1 MSTHEAAS
9 TGAAGNDGAES
20 IEVER
25 KYEVPEH
32 AVMPRAE
39 AYAALGLTLDAPETH
54 ELRATYFDTP
64 DRALARAGIAVRERS
79 GGHDAGWHVKQRLSG
94 GVREVAWPPA
104 PEAPEALIAKLH
116 ELLAGNTGEAGA
128 AVAGPVVAT
137 LQLEP
142 LAQMRTTRVT
152 TLVRQTGKPVI
163 ELADDRVLGIDHTAG
178 GVRRAWREWE
188 AELVLGE
195 DPAVLALVEPL
206 LLAAG
211 AVPSLSFA
219 KIARASGQLVVVAK
233 QRGASPAQI
242 SALEALDADDQARAR
257 TLEV

>member
-1 MSTHEAAS
+1 MSTQETAGKNEAS
-9 TGAAGNDGAES
+9 PYGAES

-39 AYAALGLTLDAPETH
+39 AFAALGLTLDAPETH

-64 DRALARAGIAVRERS
+64 DRALARAGIAVRERR
-79 GGHDAGWHVKQRLSG
+79 GGHDAGWHLKQRLAGS
-94 GVREVAWPPA
+94 VREVAWPPA
-104 PEAPEALIAKLH
+104 NEVPQALIAKVQ
-116 ELLAGNTGEAGA
+116 ELLEQPELSA
-128 AVAGPVVAT
+128 P

-142 LAQMRTTRVT
+142 LAQLSTTRVT
-152 TLVRQTGKPVI
+152 TLVRELGRAVI
-163 ELADDRVLGIDHTAG
+163 ELADDRVLGVDHSNG

-188 AELVLGE
+188 AELLTAGA
-195 DPAVLALVEPL
+195 PALLASIEPL

-219 KIARASGQLVVVAK
+219 KIARASGQLVAVARR
-233 QRGASPAQI
+233 QGADPAQI
-242 SALEALDADDQARAR
+242 EALESLDADDQARAR
-257 TLEV
+257 TL

>member
-1 MSTHEAAS
+1 MSTHE
-9 TGAAGNDGAES
+9 TAGTSLAGTDGAES

-25 KYEVPEH
+25 KYEAPEG

-39 AYAALGLTLDAPETH
+39 AFAALGLTLDAPETH

-64 DRALARAGIAVRERS
+64 DRALARAGIAVRERR
-79 GGHDAGWHVKQRLSG
+79 GGHDAGWHVKQRLAG

-104 PEAPEALIAKLH
+104 REVPEALIAKVQ
-116 ELLAGNTGEAGA
+116 ELLEQ
-128 AVAGPVVAT
+128 PEPSEP

-142 LAQMRTTRVT
+142 LAQLRTTRVT
-152 TLVRQTGKPVI
+152 TLVRESGRAVI
-163 ELADDRVLGIDHTAG
+163 ELADDRVLGVDHSNG

-188 AELVLGE
+188 AEL
-195 DPAVLALVEPL
+195 LAEAAPTLLASIEPL

-219 KIARASGQLVVVAK
+219 KIARASGQLVAVAK
-233 QRGASPAQI
+233 KRGANPAQI

-257 TLEV
+257 TLEA